1 LKTSSGKLCKLLFL
15 GSAVSNPSAFG
26 FGQFVP
32 GFDFLQN
39 LSKTAAQAQPAAA
52 AGMPGMGSWVAP
64 TLSIEDIDK
73 RIQELKSV
81 QFWLEQNTTALKA
94 TIQAM
99 EVQKMT
105 LTTLQSMN
113 VNMAD
118 LAKAFTA
125 KPPSAPSDSSAS
137 TSSAAP
143 EATPAAP
150 KPSLFTPKPAAP
162 EPAQPQPTSAAD
174 TVQEPTP
181 QAPAKATA
189 DTAAAKPAVDPMQ
202 WWGALTQQFQGIAA
216 AALKD
221 VADDA
226 MKAGVSAKA
235 SRAQAVAPAKPDKT
249 PAKKVVNG
257 VAKKS
262 QAAKASAK
270 APAKSARQAPAKV
283 SVKAAVKAAVK
294 TAPKAKSAPRQA
306 SLK

>member
-1 LKTSSGKLCKLLFL
+1 MSE
-15 GSAVSNPSAFG
+15 PSAFG

-39 LSKTAAQAQPAAA
+39 LSKTASAAQPSAAG
-52 AGMPGMGSWVAP
+52 GMPGMASWVAP

-81 QFWLEQNTTALKA
+81 LFWLEQNTTALKA

-125 KPPSAPSDSSAS
+125 KPPVSEPAQAAPSGTASAAKSSLFSPKPESQAVPPQSAPSEAPKEEASPASEAKTTASAS
-137 TSSAAP
+137 
-143 EATPAAP
+143 E
-150 KPSLFTPKPAAP
+150 
-162 EPAQPQPTSAAD
+162 
-174 TVQEPTP
+174 
-181 QAPAKATA
+181 
-189 DTAAAKPAVDPMQ
+189 PAVDPMQ

-221 VADDA
+221 VAGEA
-226 MKAGVSAKA
+226 MKAGMRAKNATAKAPRKPGASSATARGQGAKPSSAK
-235 SRAQAVAPAKPDKT
+235 PAKPAVT
-249 PAKKVVNG
+249 
-257 VAKKS
+257 
-262 QAAKASAK
+262 
-270 APAKSARQAPAKV
+270 AKSVRPV
-283 SVKAAVKAAVK
+283 SVKKSAAKPATRAARK
-294 TAPKAKSAPRQA
+294 TA
-306 SLK
+306 LK